1 MNETI
6 EIDLR
11 EIGLVLLKRI
21 WTIMLCAVLVGAAVL
36 VYTINFVAPAYKSS
50 IKMYVNNN
58 SSAHSQYISSSD
70 RAVALSLVETY
81 INMISSDTVMDKVAE
96 ATGLEISGA
105 EIRGMMTAGSVGE
118 TEIFQVSIISPDPQ
132 LSADIANTIADV
144 APDELTRFITGSTAK
159 IIDYARPATSRYSP
173 NYVTNTILGV
183 VTGAAIAVLSL
194 VLQMVLDIHVKREE
208 DLTKIFSVPVLG
220 VIPELH
226 EETEKRARRVRR

>member
-6 EIDLR
+6 ELDLR

-21 WTIMLCAVLVGAAVL
+21 WIIMLCAVLVGTAVL
-36 VYTINFVAPAYKSS
+36 VYTVNFVAPTYKSS

-58 SSAHSQYISSSD
+58 SSANSQYISSSD

-81 INMISSDTVMDKVAE
+81 INMISSDTVMDKVAQ
-96 ATGLEISGA
+96 ATGLEITGGQ
-105 EIRGMMTAGSVGE
+105 IRGMMTAGSIGE
-118 TEIFQVSIISPDPQ
+118 TEMFQVSIVSPDPQ
-132 LSADIANTIADV
+132 LSADIANTLADV
-144 APDELTRFITGSTAK
+144 APEELAKFIPGSSAK

-183 VTGAAIAVLSL
+183 VVGAALAVLVL
-194 VLQMVLDIHVKREE
+194 VMQMVLDIHVKREE

-220 VIPELH
+220 AIPELT
-226 EETEKRARRVRR
+226 EETGKRSRKVRR